1 MDGWFDGRA
10 GAGGQ
15 KTRRKITLP
24 REKKM
29 TQRGRATEDLE
40 EDALATRA
48 MAAAA
53 EGGKKEGRKLI
64 ACIPGNFT
72 CESFSEQVNLL
83 ALPSMPRFHFP
94 IV

>member
-1 MDGWFDGRA
+1 
-10 GAGGQ
+10 
-15 KTRRKITLP
+15 
-24 REKKM
+24 M
-29 TQRGRATEDLE
+29 TQRGRKDREG
-40 EDALATRA
+40 DALATRT

-83 ALPSMPRFHFP
+83 ALPSMPRFHFS